1 MIRNRHAHKRMPR
14 LKSPGWMF
22 RTRSV
27 HRFIRGTFFRNFPVS
42 LRCGRCCGTYT
53 LGRQDA
59 CRFRNGGRISRCYTL
74 RGSPLLRRRL
84 GGIEKHYLL
93 VQIHSDQL
101 VVATDFQCGRPATR
115 VVAAEHAGVDQEDF
129 IIKARANAAALL
141 YRVSYYNVCGLV
153 TLQELAGLRCTLFFA
168 PLVVAAKP
176 KWAINAHAEPISL
189 L

>member
-1 MIRNRHAHKRMPR
+1 MIRNRQAHRRMPR

-27 HRFIRGTFFRNFPVS
+27 HRFIRGTFFRNFPMS

-59 CRFRNGGRISRCYTL
+59 WFFRNGGRISRGYML
-74 RGSPLLRRRL
+74 RGPGVLRRRL
-84 GGIEKHYLL
+84 SGIEKHYLL
-93 VQIHSDQL
+93 VQIYGDQL
-101 VVATDFQCGRPATR
+101 VIATDFQRGWPATR
-115 VVAAEHAGVDQEDF
+115 VVAAEHAGIDQEDF

-141 YRVSYYNVCGLV
+141 HGVSYHNVCGLV
-153 TLQELAGLRCTLFFA
+153 ARQELAGLRRTIFIA
-168 PLVVAAKP
+168 PLVVTAKP

>member
-1 MIRNRHAHKRMPR
+1 M
-14 LKSPGWMF
+14 
-22 RTRSV
+22 
-27 HRFIRGTFFRNFPVS
+27 
-42 LRCGRCCGTYT
+42 
-53 LGRQDA
+53 
-59 CRFRNGGRISRCYTL
+59 
-74 RGSPLLRRRL
+74 RRRL
-84 GGIEKHYLL
+84 SGIEKHYLL

-101 VVATDFQCGRPATR
+101 VVATDFQRGRPATR